1 MTFIPI
7 AREHRDAFG
16 AAQGRL
22 RNPMGWAM
30 KDEIFA
36 SLGMT
41 GGMNVRAMTEHGSL
55 RGVPP
60 PASVC

>member
-1 MTFIPI
+1 
-7 AREHRDAFG
+7 
-16 AAQGRL
+16 
-22 RNPMGWAM
+22 MGWAM

-36 SLGMT
+36 SLAMT
-41 GGMNVRAMTEHGSL
+41 GGVNVRAMTEHGSL